1 MRVFLT
7 GATGFI
13 GRALVLA
20 LHRQGYSV
28 VAWVRSPGLARAQL
42 GEEVELLP
50 IDADES
56 SLISTLSK
64 CEAVINLAGEPIFG
78 KRWTPA
84 RRKALVDS
92 RVLLTARLVRA
103 LKQAEPPPAVLLS
116 GSAVGYYG
124 DRGEER
130 LGEESSP
137 SSDFLARLCQD
148 WEQAAMQ
155 ASSRK
160 TRVVCLRTG
169 IVLGHGG
176 GALKQMA
183 LPFRFGLGGPLGSG
197 SQFVPW
203 IHLHDCIEMILA
215 TLEKPELSGPVNIVG
230 PAPVKHRELARALG
244 KAMRKPAFFR
254 APPAALRTLL
264 GQAAESLCASQ
275 KCYPDKADAHGYRFR
290 FQDIDEA
297 LRDLLGPGD
306 VHIGTLRRINTQ
318 PLIDDPAYLKQR
330 RPDTFLSTRTILD
343 APLDSVFRFFSKPGN
358 LGLLTPPEMN
368 FTIQRADALLKAGAT
383 IEYRLRVF
391 GIPIGW
397 RTRIECW
404 EDKRHFVDSQ
414 TRGPYRAWWHEHRFS
429 EQNGCTVMEDRVY
442 YALPFRILGRVL
454 NRLLV
459 AQQLRTTFN
468 YRAAAIS
475 FRFGST
481 PAEHRDQRK

>member
-20 LHRQGYSV
+20 LHRRGYSV

-50 IDADES
+50 IEADES
-56 SLISTLSK
+56 SLISTLGK

-176 GALKQMA
+176 GALKQMVP
-183 LPFRFGLGGPLGSG
+183 PFRFGLGGPLGSG

-203 IHLHDCIEMILA
+203 IHLRDCVGMILA
-215 TLEKPELSGPVNIVG
+215 ALEKPELSGPVNIVG
-230 PAPVKHRELARALG
+230 PAPVKHRELAQALG
-244 KAMRKPAFFR
+244 KSMRRPAFFR
-254 APPAALRTLL
+254 VPSVALRALL
-264 GQAAESLCASQ
+264 GQAADSLCASQ
-275 KCYPDKADAHGYRFR
+275 KCYPDKAEAHGYRFR

-306 VHIGTLRRINTQ
+306 VRITTLRSINTQ
-318 PLIDDPAYLKQR
+318 PLIDDPAYLEQR
-330 RPDTFLSTRTILD
+330 RPDTFLSTRTVLE
-343 APLDSVFRFFSKPGN
+343 APLDHVFDFFSKPSN
-358 LGLLTPPEMN
+358 LGLLTPPGMD
-368 FTIQRADALLKAGAT
+368 FRIQRADDMMATGAS

-397 RTRIECW
+397 HTCIECW

-429 EQNGCTVMEDRVY
+429 EQNGHTVMEDRVY
-442 YALPFRILGRVL
+442 YSLPFGILGRLL
-454 NRLLV
+454 NRLLI
-459 AQQLRTTFN
+459 AHQLRATFN
-468 YRAAAIS
+468 YRAAAIC
-475 FRFGST
+475 FRFG
-481 PAEHRDQRK
+481 PAPGENRHPSK